1 MEEDWDETDG
11 GDILQGWVPRPQERL
26 FYNNGLLSMKITYDK
41 IADAAYMTLRKGKV
55 VKTVEMSSDVIVD
68 LDKKGHLLGIEML
81 GASNQFSK
89 NSLSKGIAHGIPI
102 KIISRMPAVA

>member
-1 MEEDWDETDG
+1 
-11 GDILQGWVPRPQERL
+11 
-26 FYNNGLLSMKITYDK
+26 MKITYDK

-55 VKTVEMSSDVIVD
+55 AKTVEMSGDVIVD

-89 NSLSKGIAHGIPI
+89 NSLSKGVARGVPI
-102 KIISRMPAVA
+102 EIISRVPIAA

>member
-1 MEEDWDETDG
+1 
-11 GDILQGWVPRPQERL
+11 
-26 FYNNGLLSMKITYDK
+26 MKITYDK

-55 VKTVEMSSDVIVD
+55 AKTVEMSGDVIVD

-89 NSLSKGIAHGIPI
+89 NSLSRCVTHGIPI
-102 KIISRMPAVA
+102 EIISRAPVAA